1 MTKTRVVALLNAV
14 LIVTLRAADLSG
26 VWTLDLDPDFGGNQ
40 DSFACGILQEGSK
53 LSLNCKGGA
62 PIVGEVIDQHVTWRM
77 TVGPKNE
84 FTATLRGTVDKDERT
99 IIGTWHLE
107 DDHPRDGKF
116 AMKKLS
122 SK

>member
-1 MTKTRVVALLNAV
+1 MTKTRVVALLIAV
-14 LIVTLRAADLSG
+14 LVVTLRAADLSG
-26 VWTLDLDPDFGGNQ
+26 VWMLDLDPDFSGNQ
-40 DSFACGILQEGSK
+40 DSSACGILQEGSK
-53 LSLNCKGGA
+53 LTLNCGGGA
-62 PIVGEVIDQHVTWRM
+62 PIIGEVVNQNVTWRF
-77 TVGPKNE
+77 TGPKNE